1 VTAPRQVLPG
11 AVYVITRRCTQRQFL
26 LRPSNLTNQ
35 VFAYCLA
42 VAAEETGVQVHGV
55 AVLSNHWHSVV
66 SDPLG
71 TLPEFLALV
80 HKLVAKAMNA
90 LLGRWENLWSSDK
103 TSVVRLVDEHDVLD
117 KLAYV
122 QANPTTA
129 GLVKSPDQWPGL
141 ISRHV
146 GETLEVEMPDVFFD
160 DDGQLPHEAT
170 LQLVRP
176 PIYPELDTTELDAL
190 LAEEVGKRV
199 RRARDE
205 MRQAGKSFLGTKM
218 VLRQAFSARPK
229 TPEPRRNLSPRIACK
244 ATEHRVRA
252 LDDLA
257 RFLDR
262 YREAWARW
270 RNGDRQVK
278 FPLGTYA
285 MRVRE
290 GVRCESMV
298 PG

>member
-1 VTAPRQVLPG
+1 MTAPRQVLPG

-42 VAAEETGVQVHGV
+42 VAAEETEVQVHGV
-55 AVLSNHWHSVV
+55 TVLSNHWHAVV

-71 TLPEFLALV
+71 MLPEFLALL

-90 LLGRWENLWSSDK
+90 SLGRWENFWSSDK

-117 KLAYV
+117 KMAYV

-160 DDGQLPHEAT
+160 DDGQLPLEAT

-176 PIYPELDTTELDAL
+176 PIYLELDTPELDAL
-190 LAEEVGKRV
+190 LAQAVGKRV

-205 MRQAGKSFLGTKM
+205 MRQAGKSFLGPKM
-218 VLRQAFSARPK
+218 VLRQAFSARPE
-229 TPEPRRNLSPRIACK
+229 TPARRRNLSPRIACK
-244 ATEHRVRA
+244 ATNHRVRA
-252 LDDLA
+252 LNDLV
-257 RFLDR
+257 RFLAR

-270 RNGDRQVK
+270 CNGDRDVE
-278 FPLGTYA
+278 FPFGTYA